1 MKSPFIPPE
10 FMLVQ
15 EDAQYNLLQQLNY
28 NNIALMIIIFI
39 YKNMQS
45 TPFPLENNLHSIYL
59 YLLKF
64 CVFCL
69 DTTGEM

>member
-1 MKSPFIPPE
+1 MKSPFIPAE
-10 FMLVQ
+10 FISVR
-15 EDAQYNLLQQLNY
+15 EDAQYNLSQQFNY
-28 NNIALMIIIFI
+28 NNTALMIITFI

-45 TPFPLENNLHSIYL
+45 MAFPSENNLRSIYL

-64 CVFCL
+64 CVFYR